1 MSVSTLD
8 YLARLA
14 LWALGLCLAEGVL
27 VTGSWLLWARML
39 RRASARLRHRLAAA
53 HSAGFT
59 VLPALSLIALQGAL
73 VRAGTGDLA
82 LPGASLQATPASG
95 VLAALML
102 VAAGVWLA
110 GAMVC
115 AIRLLDAWRETRR
128 IERGEAPAELAEA
141 VARLSGLLGLRRR
154 PAVAIA
160 EVAAPQVVG
169 CRRPAVL
176 LPADIDARLTS
187 GELDAVLLHE
197 LVHVRCGDY
206 GWNLLQRS
214 LLVLTWFHPGA
225 WFVHARL
232 RCEREIRCDEL
243 AARRCRSRADLAMA
257 LVRLAEPWPA
267 PSAGLALSA
276 ASGELALRVTRLIEP
291 RRVER
296 PWLAALPTAAAIGL
310 CALAVAA
317 GDVGRSDAGLRD
329 LYLASAFGPARL
341 IEARDPAGVFQ
352 LRILNGR
359 VLAASVGPWAIPA
372 RIVQH
377 GAKVMLIDGSGGPM
391 VAVTVTPQGR
401 IQWRPRPRTPQ
412 A

>member
-14 LWALGLCLAEGVL
+14 LWALGLCLAEGAL
-27 VTGSWLLWARML
+27 VTGSWLLWSRTL

-53 HSAGFT
+53 HFAGFT
-59 VLPALSLIALQGAL
+59 VLPALSLIALHGSL
-73 VRAGTGDLA
+73 VRDGTGDLA
-82 LPGASLQATPASG
+82 FPGAGLHVNPVSG
-95 VLAALML
+95 VLVALML
-102 VAAGVWLA
+102 VVAGVWLA

-115 AIRLLDAWRETRR
+115 AIRLLGAWRETKRLDR
-128 IERGEAPAELAEA
+128 NAAPAELAEA
-141 VARLSGLLGLRRR
+141 VTRLARPLGLRRP

-160 EVAAPQVVG
+160 EVGAPQVVG
-169 CRRPAVL
+169 CRRPTVL
-176 LPADIDARLTS
+176 LPADITTRLTS
-187 GELDAVLLHE
+187 AELDAVLLHE

-225 WFVHARL
+225 WLVHARL
-232 RCEREIRCDEL
+232 RREREIRCDDL
-243 AARRCRSRADLAMA
+243 AARRCRSGADLAMA
-257 LVRLAEPWPA
+257 LVRLAKPA

-276 ASGELALRVTRLIEP
+276 ASGELATRVTRLIEP
-291 RRVER
+291 RPTER
-296 PWLAALPTAAAIGL
+296 PWLAAAPTAAAIGL
-310 CALAVAA
+310 CVLAVAA
-317 GDVGRSDAGLRD
+317 GDARRADPGLRD

-372 RIVQH
+372 RIVQR
-377 GAKVMLIDGSGGPM
+377 GPKVTLIDGSGGPM

-401 IQWRPRPRTPQ
+401 IQWRPRRRAPP